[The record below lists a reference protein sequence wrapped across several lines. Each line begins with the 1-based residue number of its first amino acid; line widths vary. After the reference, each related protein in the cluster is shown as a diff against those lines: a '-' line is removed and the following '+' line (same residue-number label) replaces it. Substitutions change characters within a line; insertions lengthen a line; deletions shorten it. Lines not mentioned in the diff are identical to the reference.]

1 MWSPTR
7 EKNPGR
13 HAPLGVARRGRLED
27 GLVDQA
33 HLLHDGVLE
42 RVVAEHLLQPA
53 GLLAAAQRA
62 DGARPEIEIQA
73 VVGGH
78 FFRRL
83 TRTSPRLRVSSRE
96 VFDTIPPGRVRDD
109 RARPPRVRAV
119 PARATGPAAT
129 GTETEAPASVFPGR
143 ARAPPPRSTLASRRG
158 SQPHP
163 GRGRPAV
170 ARHAMCRAFRS
181 RATARAR
188 SARSLARRPARL
200 DRVRVTRGSALRS
213 AREGRRRALRSARAF
228 AADYFGSNLRVEAL
242 GPQLFRARVGK
253 NISLS
258 AARAVWENFAS
269 ETSHLFID
277 EK

>member
-1 MWSPTR
+1 M
-7 EKNPGR
+7 
-13 HAPLGVARRGRLED
+13 
-27 GLVDQA
+27 
-33 HLLHDGVLE
+33 
-42 RVVAEHLLQPA
+42 
-53 GLLAAAQRA
+53 
-62 DGARPEIEIQA
+62 
-73 VVGGH
+73 
-78 FFRRL
+78 
-83 TRTSPRLRVSSRE
+83 SSRE
-96 VFDTIPPGRVRDD
+96 VFDTIPPGSFRDD

-143 ARAPPPRSTLASRRG
+143 ARAPPPRSTLAARRG

-188 SARSLARRPARL
+188 SARSLARRSARL

-228 AADYFGSNLRVEAL
+228 AARFLVRNRKCSVRSCSEPVSAKISPPLCSACSLGKLRERNVAPL
-242 GPQLFRARVGK
+242 YRRNRLDHTF
-253 NISLS
+253 LC
-258 AARAVWENFAS
+258 ENDAKGQSVTF
-269 ETSHLFID
+269 L
-277 EK
+277 